1 MDAHRIVSIVVCAA
15 ALAFA
20 YIVWYRRSR
29 SPMALVLG
37 LLFLD
42 SFAWTF
48 AELAH
53 SLTGAEQ
60 WHYVDRLFSTLMPAI
75 ALHVV
80 VRFIGKDRVL
90 HKWVIVQYALFFALA
105 LTQPRPQWWFYL
117 FVLSCIAMSISIAAL
132 WRHRR
137 SSIDRQERERT
148 ELIVVAIAVATL
160 LGATDL
166 WHNEFRFNMPPLGNV
181 GVLLAICLVW
191 IASHRSRLLDRQ
203 VPLGLVAYASS
214 VGALLMF
221 GFWATVRLLNPRHG
235 LWGAFI
241 LSAVIVT
248 FSVWR
253 EVKRHSRASREQARR
268 HSLLGRLSEQLAHD
282 LRNPLA
288 ALKGALQ
295 FLAAERSEG
304 RSLDAKAEFLDLM
317 LEQVARLE
325 RTVGNYQRLAKVEP
339 VFSSDSLNA
348 IVERVLSLQR
358 FGLPASASVR
368 VELAPDLP
376 SCRLDSDLVML
387 ALENLLRNACEA
399 MPEGG
404 VVTVRTERI
413 DTEPPAVSLCV
424 TDDGRGMDARELER
438 ALDDFYT
445 TKKGGTGLG
454 LSFVRRVAR
463 AHLGDLRLEST
474 RGIGTTVSVF
484 LPVADLE

>member
-1 MDAHRIVSIVVCAA
+1 MDAHGIVSIVVCAA

-53 SLTGAEQ
+53 SLTGVEQ

-80 VRFIGKDRVL
+80 ARFIGKDRAL
-90 HKWVIVQYALFFALA
+90 KKWLIGQYAVFFALA
-105 LTQPRPQWWFYL
+105 LTQSQPYWWLCL
-117 FVLSCIAMSISIAAL
+117 FVLSCVAMSIAIVVL
-132 WRHRR
+132 WRHRTR
-137 SSIDRQERERT
+137 TLDRQERERT
-148 ELIVVAIAVATL
+148 ELIIVAIAVATV
-160 LGATDL
+160 LGSTDL
-166 WHNEFRFNMPPLGNV
+166 WHHESHFDTPPLGNV

-191 IASHRSRLLDRQ
+191 VASNRSRLLDREIS
-203 VPLGLVAYASS
+203 LRLLAYASS
-214 VGALLMF
+214 VGALLMVAF
-221 GFWATVRLLNPRHG
+221 LAAIRLLNPHQG
-235 LWGAFI
+235 LWAAFV

-253 EVKRHSRASREQARR
+253 EVNRQRRARREQSRR
-268 HSLLGRLSEQLAHD
+268 HSMLGRLSEQLAHD
-282 LRNPLA
+282 LKNPLA

-304 RSLDAKAEFLDLM
+304 RSLDDQAEFLDLM

-325 RTVGNYQRLAKVEP
+325 RTVSNYQRLAKVEP
-339 VFSSDSLNA
+339 VFSFDSLNT

-376 SCRLDSDLVML
+376 SCRLDPDLLML
-387 ALENLLRNACEA
+387 ALENLLRNACDA

-404 VVTVRTERI
+404 VVTVRTQRV
-413 DTEPPAVSLCV
+413 DTMPPIVSLCV
-424 TDDGRGMDARELER
+424 TDNGRGMDARELER

-454 LSFVRRVAR
+454 LSFVRRVAQ
-463 AHLGDLRLEST
+463 AHFGDLCLESL
-474 RGIGTTVSVF
+474 RGMGTTVSLF